1 MRKTSRTFICSFL
14 IAALLLTTN
23 NATALAASPANISL
37 DGKIV
42 FYHDG
47 SGYPFTDKNSRVLV
61 PFRITLEEFG
71 ASVTWDPATMTA
83 IAEKNGVR
91 VEAPLGA
98 RYIIKNGQR
107 IENDTEAVIKNN
119 RVYLPIR
126 KVLEAFGAT
135 VSWNGQTGTVIVETM
150 LHKNPSIVYFNI
162 PKALEETRLTKE
174 EVDALVGKSPEVLQD
189 RIDTVYDLLQYMKSA
204 GYKVISGD
212 IKTQSGGYTWHSN
225 TDGVTAI
232 KANEG
237 NCGATSNL
245 ANYILKG
252 DYQEV
257 GFMTFSADTGQG
269 GHIFNY
275 IKKDNKYYLIDF
287 LQFAMK
293 GYQSINYKVRE
304 YAALSSANSDLISS
318 YGNNGEKYQIKI
330 IVSYLADTQLPIGA
344 NSTDRVMRFF
354 PIGSQVNVL
363 YETSSEGKNVEYA
376 QP

>member
-1 MRKTSRTFICSFL
+1 
-14 IAALLLTTN
+14 
-23 NATALAASPANISL
+23 
-37 DGKIV
+37 
-42 FYHDG
+42 
-47 SGYPFTDKNSRVLV
+47 
-61 PFRITLEEFG
+61 
-71 ASVTWDPATMTA
+71 MTA
-83 IAEKNGVR
+83 IAEKNGIR

-98 RYIIKNGQR
+98 RYIVKDGQR

-135 VSWNGQTGTVIVETM
+135 VSWNGQTGTVIVDSVPR
-150 LHKNPSIVYFNI
+150 KNTSIFYFDI
-162 PKALEETRLTKE
+162 PKTLEDTRLTKE

-189 RIDTVYDLLQYMKSA
+189 RIDTIYDLLQYMKSA

-212 IKTQSGGYTWHSN
+212 IQTQSGGYTWHSN

-237 NCGATSNL
+237 NCGATSNVV
-245 ANYILKG
+245 NYILKG

-257 GFMTFSADTGQG
+257 GYMNFSADAGQG
-269 GHIFNY
+269 GHVFNY
-275 IKKDNKYYLIDF
+275 IKKDNKYYVIDF

-293 GYQSINYKVRE
+293 GYLPINYKVRE
-304 YAALSSANSDLISS
+304 YAALNSATDDIIRS

-330 IVSYLADTQLPIGA
+330 IVSYLADTQLPIGN

-354 PIGSQVNVL
+354 PTGSKVNVL
-363 YETSSEGKNVEYA
+363 YETPYEGKIVEYA
-376 QP
+376 SATSAGL